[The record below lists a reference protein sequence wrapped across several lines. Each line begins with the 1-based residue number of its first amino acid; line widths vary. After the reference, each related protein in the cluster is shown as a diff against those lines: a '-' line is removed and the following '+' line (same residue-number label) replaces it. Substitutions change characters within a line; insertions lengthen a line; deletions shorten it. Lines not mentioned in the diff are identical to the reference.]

1 MRTLL
6 NQVRYNPREKMSMI
20 TGMVNKLFQAGGEQL
35 AEWGISIDAE
45 PIKLESRRLAQPE
58 LDHKG
63 EE

>member
-1 MRTLL
+1 
-6 NQVRYNPREKMSMI
+6 MSMI
-20 TGMVNKLFQAGGEQL
+20 NGMVGKLFQAGSEQL

-63 EE
+63 DEQLFCNERLLK